1 MMDLSVLYRLF
12 ITILKMSLTASIVI
26 VFVILVRMVL
36 KKAPKVFSY
45 ALWIVVLFRLL
56 CPFAPESFLSLIP
69 SAWVV
74 SVEDEGNNAAQVVQI
89 ETGLSMVDNQ
99 VNDFFAQHPYHGN
112 PAWVEEAPLME
123 PSPLQAEDDLGGYII
138 PSVIWLAGMAVLLIY
153 SVLSML
159 RLRKQLIEA
168 IPLEGETHVW
178 IADHI
183 SSAFVIGMFQPRIY
197 LPSDLP
203 DSERDYVLLHER
215 SHIHRFDYIFQ
226 ALAWLAVSIHWFN
239 PLVWLAFRLAG
250 KDMEMS
256 CDEAVLRRMGQDI
269 RADYSSSLLRLS
281 AGARLP
287 AGPLAFGDGDLTDRI
302 KHVLDYKK
310 PALWGIAVA
319 LVVVLVAGITLS
331 TSRSVPDVIDLNG
344 IRRAQ
349 SNNDILPQSPPSMLT
364 FPETYVETFTSN
376 GRTLDINAKVNVSE
390 VDFNRIYTYQM
401 TQNEIPDELSNRIIK
416 AYFGYERTPDDVG
429 VDDIMQFGDF
439 TDPEN
444 YFYLYS
450 TIQEVFLLDNQ
461 RHQFYPFEDAVYLD
475 VNDVQCSIT
484 PQDAILMCDSFI
496 EEIGFDDYS
505 LDYIQGFG
513 RGNNTQHYKVV
524 YTRRLDDIPYIT
536 RAEYTQVEFRVDD
549 EGIGWVK
556 GGLFDV
562 SEKAKVKSMLSLEDA
577 VEKLKDTFAQTDIL
591 VFGGSYLSQF
601 SDEETWYLHTYPI
614 REITLEYG
622 LSYHGVG
629 VAINPI
635 WRFLFDDGNGNGDR
649 SIIYGINAITGDVYL
664 GYY

>member
-1 MMDLSVLYRLF
+1 MGNLKYIF
-12 ITILKMSLTASIVI
+12 IGALGIISIFLI
-26 VFVILVRMVL
+26 V
-36 KKAPKVFSY
+36 Y
-45 ALWIVVLFRLL
+45 CLFRGKGTPHRKLI
-56 CPFAPESFLSLIP
+56 FFTSL
-69 SAWVV
+69 
-74 SVEDEGNNAAQVVQI
+74 
-89 ETGLSMVDNQ
+89 
-99 VNDFFAQHPYHGN
+99 
-112 PAWVEEAPLME
+112 
-123 PSPLQAEDDLGGYII
+123 
-138 PSVIWLAGMAVLLIY
+138 
-153 SVLSML
+153 
-159 RLRKQLIEA
+159 
-168 IPLEGETHVW
+168 
-178 IADHI
+178 
-183 SSAFVIGMFQPRIY
+183 
-197 LPSDLP
+197 
-203 DSERDYVLLHER
+203 
-215 SHIHRFDYIFQ
+215 
-226 ALAWLAVSIHWFN
+226 
-239 PLVWLAFRLAG
+239 
-250 KDMEMS
+250 
-256 CDEAVLRRMGQDI
+256 
-269 RADYSSSLLRLS
+269 
-281 AGARLP
+281 
-287 AGPLAFGDGDLTDRI
+287 
-302 KHVLDYKK
+302 
-310 PALWGIAVA
+310 LWGIAVA

-349 SNNDILPQSPPSMLT
+349 SNNDILPQSSPSMLT

-475 VNDVQCSIT
+475 VNNVQCSIT

-524 YTRRLDDIPYIT
+524 YSRRLDDIPYIT

-591 VFGGSYLSQF
+591 IFGGSYLSQF

-649 SIIYGINAITGDVYL
+649 SIIYGVNAITGDVYL